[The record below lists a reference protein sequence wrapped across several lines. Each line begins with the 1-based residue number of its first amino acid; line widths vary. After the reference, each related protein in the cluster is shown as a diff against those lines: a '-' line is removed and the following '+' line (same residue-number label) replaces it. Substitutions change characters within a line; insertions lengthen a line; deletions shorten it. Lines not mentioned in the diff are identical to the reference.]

1 MASTKKV
8 RKAVIPAAGF
18 GTRFL
23 PATKAMPKEI
33 LPIVD
38 KPIIQYVVEE
48 AVEAGIEQIILVTGW
63 HKRAIEDHFDKHF
76 ELEARLEKDGK
87 LEMLE
92 EIKRISE
99 LANFVYV
106 RQKEALGNGHAL
118 LVAKEVIGDEPVVM
132 LWGDDFITAKP
143 SRTKQMIA
151 AYEKYGTSVLSAIR
165 TKNPEDASRYGF
177 VEGKEVEPGVL
188 EVAKFVEKP
197 GEGKAPSDLAVV
209 SGFLFTPDIFE
220 ALECAVPETI
230 DKGKELYYVDGV
242 NNLMKDGKK
251 VHAVEI
257 KDAKYYDCGSK
268 IGYLKAVIE
277 HGLIHPDT
285 KDGLQEYL
293 KSLEL

>member
-1 MASTKKV
+1 MKKV

-23 PATKAMPKEI
+23 PATKAMPKEM

-48 AVEAGIEQIILVTGW
+48 AIEAGIEQIILVTGW

-92 EIKRISE
+92 EVRRISE

-118 LVAKEVIGDEPVVM
+118 LVAKEIVGDEPVVM
-132 LWGDDFITAKP
+132 LWGDDFVSAKP
-143 SRTKQMIA
+143 SRTKQMIE
-151 AYEKYGTSVLSAIR
+151 AYEKYGTSILSGIR
-165 TKNPEDASRYGF
+165 TTNPADTKKYGY
-177 VEGKEVEPGVL
+177 VGGKAVADGVIEVSE
-188 EVAKFVEKP
+188 FIEKP
-197 GEGKAPSDLAVV
+197 GPEKAPSNLAVV

-220 ALECAVPETI
+220 ALERAIPDTI
-230 DKGKELYYVDGV
+230 DKGNELYYVDGV
-242 NNLMKDGKK
+242 NNMIADGKK
-251 VHAVEI
+251 VHAMEV
-257 KDAKYYDCGSK
+257 KNGKYYDCGSK
-268 IGYLKAVIE
+268 VGYLKTVVD
-277 HGLIHPDT
+277 HGLLHEDVSEEFKT
-285 KDGLQEYL
+285 YL
-293 KSLEL
+293 KSLKI